1 MTLTITNNKPDTAP
15 ADTVKRAV
23 LYLRVSSRG
32 QLETDYDDDGLS
44 IAAQRERCAQKAAE
58 FGAIVVDEYIERAES
73 AKTNQRPEL
82 NRMLRRIKEERDI
95 DYVICW
101 KVDRF
106 ARNRRDDAN
115 MLFEIELAGARLI
128 SATENIDQTPAGRL
142 MHGMLASFAEY
153 YSRNLANEVLKGS
166 TEKAKRGGTLGRA
179 RLGYLNVREQL
190 PQGGEVRTV
199 TIDPERAPIIRWAFE
214 TYATG
219 LYSIADMTVLLDA
232 RGLRTRGDR
241 RRAPQAL
248 GQSSIYDMLSS
259 PYYAGIV
266 TYRGKSYPG
275 RHEPLISQELFDR
288 VQAVLESHNHAG
300 ERDRT
305 HQHYLK
311 GTIRCGTCG
320 CRLVYSQNKGN
331 GGIYE
336 YFVCPYNQ
344 RGECPQGYQP
354 VDIVESAI
362 EHHYQGVAITDT
374 EREEVRQAITHDLN
388 ERAKLAQQEI
398 DRCRGVLDEVKEQE
412 RKLLNMHYED
422 RISGELFDDEQT
434 RLRQRRRDAETLI
447 DRLNLGYQDIAATLD
462 LALEILGEDLHDL
475 YQRAD
480 DTIRRLLNQ
489 AIFKALYV
497 CDETIANVEMTG
509 PFAALCDFRDAIHQL
524 PSSTPYPAPAIAAST
539 LPNAKAPI
547 PSREQELLDVGSI
560 SKVLVELAGLEP
572 ATFWLPARRSPN

>member
-1 MTLTITNNKPDTAP
+1 MRASSVTA
-15 ADTVKRAV
+15 
-23 LYLRVSSRG
+23 S
-32 QLETDYDDDGLS
+32 
-44 IAAQRERCAQKAAE
+44 
-58 FGAIVVDEYIERAES
+58 AIGD
-73 AKTNQRPEL
+73 
-82 NRMLRRIKEERDI
+82 
-95 DYVICW
+95 
-101 KVDRF
+101 
-106 ARNRRDDAN
+106 
-115 MLFEIELAGARLI
+115 
-128 SATENIDQTPAGRL
+128 AGR
-142 MHGMLASFAEY
+142 
-153 YSRNLANEVLKGS
+153 
-166 TEKAKRGGTLGRA
+166 T
-179 RLGYLNVREQL
+179 
-190 PQGGEVRTV
+190 
-199 TIDPERAPIIRWAFE
+199 
-214 TYATG
+214 
-219 LYSIADMTVLLDA
+219 DMTVLLDA

-331 GGIYE
+331 GGTYE
-336 YFVCPYNQ
+336 YFVCPYYQ
-344 RGECPQGYQP
+344 RDECPH

-362 EHHYQGVAITDT
+362 EEHYRGVAITEA
-374 EREEVRQAITHDLN
+374 EREEVRQAIT
-388 ERAKLAQQEI
+388 
-398 DRCRGVLDEVKEQE
+398 
-412 RKLLNMHYED
+412 
-422 RISGELFDDEQT
+422 
-434 RLRQRRRDAETLI
+434 
-447 DRLNLGYQDIAATLD
+447 NLCCQDIAATLD

-509 PFAALCDFRDAIHQL
+509 PFAALCDFRDAIHRL

-547 PSREQELLDVGSI
+547 PSRERELLDVGSI
-560 SKVLVELAGLEP
+560 SEVLVGPAGLEP
-572 ATFWLPARRSPN
+572 ATYRL